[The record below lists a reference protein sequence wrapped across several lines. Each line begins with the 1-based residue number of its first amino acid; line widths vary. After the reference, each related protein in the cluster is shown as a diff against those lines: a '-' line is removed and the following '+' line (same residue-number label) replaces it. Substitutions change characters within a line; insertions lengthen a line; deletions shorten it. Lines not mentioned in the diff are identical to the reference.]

1 MTLKMRGINTLIFF
15 STTKQSLVFVVL
27 HVSAIYCSHH

>member
-1 MTLKMRGINTLIFF
+1 MRGIKTPIFF
-15 STTKQSLVFVVL
+15 LTTMQSLVFVVL